1 MISMPLIYFRH
12 FCKGDEHDQPT
23 NWLFM
28 PETKDLSLEEVRYF
42 FTQKSI
48 VSQTSKVDKDDIIAV
63 G

>member
-1 MISMPLIYFRH
+1 
-12 FCKGDEHDQPT
+12 
-23 NWLFM
+23 M